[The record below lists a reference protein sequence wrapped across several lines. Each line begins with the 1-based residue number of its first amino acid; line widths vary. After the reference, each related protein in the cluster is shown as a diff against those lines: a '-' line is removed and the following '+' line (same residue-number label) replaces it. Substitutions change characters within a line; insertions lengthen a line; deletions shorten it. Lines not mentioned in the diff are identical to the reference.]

1 MGEASLRGAAAT
13 IGWDAHKMM
22 IFSRFRRVV
31 ARRLVLAAMAAVFL
45 SGLTGVVGG
54 SAPASAFSRPG
65 LPVEYL
71 DVPSAS
77 MGRDIRVQFQGGG
90 PKAIYL
96 LDGLRAQE
104 DFNGWDINTE
114 AFEWY
119 EQSGVS
125 LVMPVGGQSSW
136 YTDWYKPAK
145 GKDGVWT
152 YKWETFITSELPQW
166 LAANRG
172 ISPTGN
178 AVVGLSMGGAPA
190 FTLAIYHPQQFIYA
204 SALSAFL
211 NPSDMKFRVGLA
223 MGDAGGFDKNDMWGP
238 DDDPAW
244 TRNDPY
250 VNVGKLVAA
259 DTRLWI
265 YCGSGDATDLDKGRN
280 GIENFNGGVIEGV
293 AIGENKN
300 FIKAYTAA
308 GGTNAYVNFPKGGL
322 HNWTYWGQQ
331 LLAMKPD
338 VVGYLQRANIG

>member
-1 MGEASLRGAAAT
+1 MKRV
-13 IGWDAHKMM
+13 
-22 IFSRFRRVV
+22 SRFRRVGARGFVLV
-31 ARRLVLAAMAAVFL
+31 ATVL
-45 SGLTGVVGG
+45 SGLTAVVG
-54 SAPASAFSRPG
+54 APLAGAFSRPG

-71 DVPSAS
+71 EVPSAS

-136 YTDWYKPAK
+136 YTDWYKPAESK
-145 GKDGVWT
+145 TGVAT

-172 ISPTGN
+172 ISTTGN
-178 AVVGLSMGGAPA
+178 AVVGLSMGGAPSVHA
-190 FTLAIYHPQQFIYA
+190 GHLSPRAVQLRR

-223 MGDAGGFDKNDMWGP
+223 MGDAGGFDKSDMWGP
-238 DDDPAW
+238 DNDPAW
-244 TRNDPY
+244 TRNDP
-250 VNVGKLVAA
+250 VPQRRQVG
-259 DTRLWI
+259 RLEHP
-265 YCGSGDATDLDKGRN
+265 TVDLLR
-280 GIENFNGGVIEGV
+280 
-293 AIGENKN
+293 
-300 FIKAYTAA
+300 
-308 GGTNAYVNFPKGGL
+308 
-322 HNWTYWGQQ
+322 
-331 LLAMKPD
+331 
-338 VVGYLQRANIG
+338 QR